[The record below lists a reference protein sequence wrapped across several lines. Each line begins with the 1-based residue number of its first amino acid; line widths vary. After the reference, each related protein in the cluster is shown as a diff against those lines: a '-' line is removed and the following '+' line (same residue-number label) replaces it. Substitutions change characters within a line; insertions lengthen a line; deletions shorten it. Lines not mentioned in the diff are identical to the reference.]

1 MKILL
6 PGSAASPRP
15 LAPAV
20 AVAALSVLVGGLL
33 PQQPSATT
41 EGAPDARP
49 LDDAARHTNA
59 GTATTPASVAP
70 VEAAGLATVPP
81 AGAKLL
87 PDEAAPRVVV

>member
-33 PQQPSATT
+33 PQPPSATT

-49 LDDAARHTNA
+49 LDDAARA
-59 GTATTPASVAP
+59 FGD
-70 VEAAGLATVPP
+70 
-81 AGAKLL
+81 KLYTRDL
-87 PDEAAPRVVV
+87 YGRD